1 MDDLANSSVP
11 ADDAAVL
18 SQALSGL
25 EGENPTSTVPAVAPA
40 APVDSTPTPVE
51 TPVFEAPQP
60 AASTPVAEPAVVE
73 TPTEPATT
81 PASEPADP
89 LDDLR
94 QTAIGELKSLIGHV
108 NLKPTDKFDAYLM
121 LIRST
126 DDTSLIAP
134 AHEAALAITDDQAR
148 SQALI
153 NIIKEIDYLTHHDS

>member
-1 MDDLANSSVP
+1 MDDLTNSSAPV
-11 ADDAAVL
+11 DDAAVL

-25 EGENPTSTVPAVAPA
+25 EGENPTSTVPAVAPPA
-40 APVDSTPTPVE
+40 APTPVEPPSFTAPSTPEPVAMPEAVTPESPVDSTPTP
-51 TPVFEAPQP
+51 AG
-60 AASTPVAEPAVVE
+60 
-73 TPTEPATT
+73 
-81 PASEPADP
+81 P

-108 NLKPTDKFDAYLM
+108 SLKPTDKFDAYLM

-153 NIIKEIDYLTHHDS
+153 NIIKEIDFLTHHDI